1 MNKPLTSDRQGFANE
16 KPSILTQTFPNNQE
30 SRISELSN
38 HISDRRTSTKYLK
51 AGCCDVALRPCPDP
65 DELLRSPNLNL
76 EESFYLQRLVKQ
88 GMFSGQVAAVL
99 LQIEAKFGGVAV

>member
-1 MNKPLTSDRQGFANE
+1 MNKPLTSHRQGFANE

-76 EESFYLQRLVKQ
+76 EESFYLQRLVKL
-88 GMFSGQVAAVL
+88 GWFSGQVATVL
-99 LQIEAKFGGVAV
+99 LQIEAKVGGVAV

>member
-65 DELLRSPNLNL
+65 DLLRSPNLNL
-76 EESFYLQRLVKQ
+76 EESFYLQRLVKL
-88 GMFSGQVAAVL
+88 GWFSGQVAAVL
-99 LQIEAKFGGVAV
+99 LQIEAKVGGVAI

>member
-1 MNKPLTSDRQGFANE
+1 MNKALTSDRQGFANE

-38 HISDRRTSTKYLK
+38 HISQTSTKYLK

-65 DELLRSPNLNL
+65 DELLRSPSLNL
-76 EESFYLQRLVKQ
+76 EESFYLQRLVKLDW
-88 GMFSGQVAAVL
+88 FSGQVAAVL
-99 LQIEAKFGGVAV
+99 LQIEAKVGGVAV